1 MQFSS
6 AQAQA
11 RRPSLALSR
20 PHAMSELSLLLS
32 DKRTCSG
39 RSAMFVMSRLGVSLV
54 AQVVWYERSVLS
66 CGAAGAM
73 LVLEVPP
80 CIFQTKVS

>member
-1 MQFSS
+1 MRFSS

-39 RSAMFVMSRLGVSLV
+39 GSAMFVNEPTFLGVSLA

-66 CGAAGAM
+66 
-73 LVLEVPP
+73 
-80 CIFQTKVS
+80 

>member
-1 MQFSS
+1 MRFSS

-11 RRPSLALSR
+11 RRLSLALSR

-32 DKRTCSG
+32 ISGHVAEDPRCSL
-39 RSAMFVMSRLGVSLV
+39 MSRLGVSLA

-66 CGAAGAM
+66 
-73 LVLEVPP
+73 
-80 CIFQTKVS
+80 